1 MKLPLKATVVVI
13 ALALPFLVAA
23 KGDDQPIFVKWL
35 VPGDPV
41 DETIRIYWEHA
52 AAGELG
58 PLELVDLGTMLF
70 ERGWPKDAIGY
81 FNEALDQD
89 PKLSEAWF
97 RIGAVRHRQGDLEG
111 ARSAYRKCLKLQ
123 SGHGWANFYLG
134 LLEEQA
140 GNSKSALGHY
150 ELAFKHAPELADPRI
165 NPEVL
170 SSDLQLGARLRH
182 FDGERFEHS
191 LPMRFMEPAKVR
203 KIRRQFEPEPVVVE
217 VEPVEV
223 PQPAPAAGPSTP
235 AAPTRR
241 APAAAG
247 ASGSSAGGP
256 ARTAPQ
262 QRQPSPEEVP
272 YGVPPVRRGTTPS
285 PSGGA
290 PEIRSTSPEAS
301 LGPLSPRL
309 ERLVRALI

>member
-58 PLELVDLGTMLF
+58 PLEMVDLGTMLF
-70 ERGWPKDAIGY
+70 DRGWPKDAIG
-81 FNEALDQD
+81 FFKEALDQD

-97 RIGAVRHRQGDLEG
+97 RIGAVHHRQGDLED
-111 ARSAYRKCLKLQ
+111 ARSAYKKCLKLQ
-123 SGHGWANFYLG
+123 SGHAWANFYLG
-134 LLEEQA
+134 LLEEQS
-140 GNSKSALGHY
+140 GDSKSALEHY
-150 ELAFKHAPELADPRI
+150 ERAFKHAPELADPRI

-191 LPMRFMEPAKVR
+191 LPMGFMEPGKVR
-203 KIRRQFEPEPVVVE
+203 KIRRQFEPEPVVVAI
-217 VEPVEV
+217 EPAEA
-223 PQPAPAAGPSTP
+223 PQPEAAGGSPTT

-247 ASGSSAGGP
+247 AAGGP
-256 ARTAPQ
+256 ARTAPG
-262 QRQPSPEEVP
+262 QPLPSAEETP

-290 PEIRSTSPEAS
+290 PEIKSTSPEAS

-309 ERLVRALI
+309 ERLVQALI

>member
-41 DETIRIYWEHA
+41 DETIRIYWEQA

-70 ERGWPKDAIGY
+70 ERGWPKDAIG
-81 FNEALDQD
+81 FFEEALDQD

-97 RIGAVRHRQGDLEG
+97 RIGAVRHRQGDLED
-111 ARSAYRKCLKLQ
+111 ARSAYKKCLKLQ
-123 SGHGWANFYLG
+123 SGHAWANFYLG
-134 LLEEQA
+134 LLEELS
-140 GNSKSALGHY
+140 GNSKSALEHY
-150 ELAFKHAPELADPRI
+150 ERAFKHAPELADPRI
-165 NPEVL
+165 NPEIL

-191 LPMRFMEPAKVR
+191 LPMPFMEPAKVR
-203 KIRRQFEPEPVVVE
+203 TIRRQFEPEPEVVAI
-217 VEPVEV
+217 EPADAA
-223 PQPAPAAGPSTP
+223 QPEGAGGSAST

-247 ASGSSAGGP
+247 AAGGP
-256 ARTAPQ
+256 ARTAPE
-262 QRQPSPEEVP
+262 QPLPSAEETP

-290 PEIRSTSPEAS
+290 PEIKSTSPEAS

-309 ERLVRALI
+309 ERLVEALI